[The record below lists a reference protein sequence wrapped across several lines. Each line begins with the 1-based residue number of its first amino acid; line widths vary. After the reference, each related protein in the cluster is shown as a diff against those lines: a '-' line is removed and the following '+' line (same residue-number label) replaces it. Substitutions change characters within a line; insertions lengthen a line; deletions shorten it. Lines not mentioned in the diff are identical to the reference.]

1 MRLLLIR
8 HGESVANAEGRLQGH
23 LDVLLSDRGR
33 RQAECLAEKLAP
45 LGVEA
50 LYTSPLRRAAET
62 AEIIGAK
69 LGLPVEERAAL
80 MERNVGVLEGLT
92 RDEIIAKFPH
102 YMAARTALRPI
113 EIEGFEQ
120 DEVFASRVKE
130 TLAEIIEAHRGQTMA
145 VVTHGGIIFSF
156 CRQSLR
162 IPTVRPGP
170 FAIDN
175 ASLTT
180 FQIADGDGRAPG
192 RAPVQLLTLNDV
204 CHLDGV
210 RHA

>member
-33 RQAECLAEKLAP
+33 RQAECLAQKLAP

-62 AEIIGAK
+62 AEIIGAH
-69 LGLPVEERAAL
+69 LRLSVQERKPL

-92 RDEIIAKFPH
+92 RDEIIAKFPR
-102 YMAARTALRPI
+102 YMPARTELRQI

-120 DEVFASRVKE
+120 DEAFASRVRDV
-130 TLAEIIEAHRGQTMA
+130 LGSIIETHAGQTVA

-156 CRQSLR
+156 CRQTLQM
-162 IPTVRPGP
+162 PTVRPGP

-175 ASLTT
+175 ASVTT
-180 FQIADGDGRAPG
+180 FNIRDGDGVAPG
-192 RAPVQLLTLNDV
+192 RARIQLFTLNDV

>member
-33 RQAECLAEKLAP
+33 RQAERLAEKLAP

-62 AEIIGAK
+62 AEIIGAG
-69 LGLPVEERAAL
+69 LGLPVEERTPL
-80 MERNVGVLEGLT
+80 MERNVGVLENLT

-102 YMAARTALRPI
+102 YMPARTALRTI
-113 EIEGFEQ
+113 QIEGFEQ
-120 DEVFASRVKE
+120 DEAFASRVKE
-130 TLAEIIEAHRGQTMA
+130 TLAGIVEAHRGQTVA

-156 CRQSLR
+156 CRQSLQM
-162 IPTVRPGP
+162 PTVRPGP

-180 FQIADGDGRAPG
+180 FEVADGDGAAPG
-192 RAPVQLLTLNDV
+192 RTRIQLLTLNDV
-204 CHLDGV
+204 CHLHD
-210 RHA
+210 A